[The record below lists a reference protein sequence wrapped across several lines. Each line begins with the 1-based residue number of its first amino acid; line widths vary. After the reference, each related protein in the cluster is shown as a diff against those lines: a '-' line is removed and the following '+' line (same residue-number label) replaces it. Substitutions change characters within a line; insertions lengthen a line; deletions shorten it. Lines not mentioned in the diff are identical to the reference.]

1 MSKELPVSFSII
13 LPKKLYEKLGRLVD
27 EGYYTS
33 KKEVIVKAL
42 WTEIERI
49 EEERKRKDL
58 PPL

>member
-1 MSKELPVSFSII
+1 MSKGPTVSFSIT
-13 LPKKLYEKLGRLVD
+13 LPKKLYEKLERLID